1 MTHPNPNFNQQVQRL
16 HQLSVYSR
24 WIFVILCWIT
34 LGSFGIWGLR
44 EEIKLW
50 QQHLTW
56 TAVRYALAYNIL
68 PSACLFFCIGIT
80 AAVLVWQSRNILYG
94 IPTHERQRLEK
105 QVHKINAIG
114 KRHPLWKWVSN
125 RE

>member
-1 MTHPNPNFNQQVQRL
+1 MTNPNFDKQVQRL
-16 HQLSVYSR
+16 HQLTVYGR
-24 WIFVILCWIT
+24 WGFVILSWGS

-50 QQHLTW
+50 QQYLTW
-56 TAVRYALAYNIL
+56 TAVRYGLAYNIL
-68 PSACLFFCIGIT
+68 PSVCLFFCIGIT

-94 IPTHERQRLEK
+94 IPAHERQRLEK
-105 QVHKINAIG
+105 QVQKIKAMG
-114 KRHPLWKWVSN
+114 TRHPLWKWVMN